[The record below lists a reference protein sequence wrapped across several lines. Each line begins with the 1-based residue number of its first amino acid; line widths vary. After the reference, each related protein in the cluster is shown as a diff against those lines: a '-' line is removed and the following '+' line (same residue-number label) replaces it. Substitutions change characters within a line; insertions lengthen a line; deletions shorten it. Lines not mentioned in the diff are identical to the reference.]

1 MTDAAPAFFVAL
13 EQSGFAAAIRQS
25 PWLYPAANIG
35 HIVSLTFFA
44 GAIAVMDVRLLGGMA
59 ATAPGPL
66 LARARLVAVAGLAG
80 MAVTGFLLF
89 SAEASHLA
97 LNPVFQLKAVLVVA
111 GLSNSGIY
119 ELCASLTVAGLA
131 PGVAM
136 PARAEVAGLR
146 SLVRCVTLAEGGRS
160 IAPFWRPSG
169 HRRARGHT
177 ALRSGRVAPGSGGG
191 RRGSRARDRDRSA
204 AAGRSHF

>member
-44 GAIAVMDVRLLGGMA
+44 GAIAVMDVRLLGGLA

-66 LARARLVAVAGLAG
+66 LARARLVAVAALAG
-80 MAVTGFLLF
+80 KAVTGFLLF

-111 GLSNSGIY
+111 GLINVAIY
-119 ELCASLTVAGLA
+119 ELWAKRTVAHLDPGAAMPPRAKVAGLLSL
-131 PGVAM
+131 GIWVA
-136 PARAEVAGLR
+136 VAA
-146 SLVRCVTLAEGGRS
+146 CGRS
-160 IAPFWRPSG
+160 IAYF
-169 HRRARGHT
+169 
-177 ALRSGRVAPGSGGG
+177 
-191 RRGSRARDRDRSA
+191 
-204 AAGRSHF
+204 